1 MKECETC
8 VLLKHFNCEFNKK
21 FVVKYVYPPPSFSA
35 YAAKHNVMV
44 QVLCLVKFR
53 VQKTLAKPHFVWLV
67 LYCHSLSSS
76 AFVSSPLYGPSCF
89 PVIISSVSV
98 SLVLIMSQVSPVM
111 SPYISLFYP
120 MLPVDYY

>member
-1 MKECETC
+1 MNAMLLNLINSKEVTWVNVQQCIFIHC
-8 VLLKHFNCEFNKK
+8 HCQLHLFYLLIHLII
-21 FVVKYVYPPPSFSA
+21 
-35 YAAKHNVMV
+35 VM
-44 QVLCLVKFR
+44 Q
-53 VQKTLAKPHFVWLV
+53 H
-67 LYCHSLSSS
+67 YCHSLSSS

-120 MLPVDYY
+120 MLPVDYC

>member
-1 MKECETC
+1 MWQHWINDMGFQIIPNNEHTHTHTHTH
-8 VLLKHFNCEFNKK
+8 LLYA
-21 FVVKYVYPPPSFSA
+21 YVYILYTIYLKSGI
-35 YAAKHNVMV
+35 N
-44 QVLCLVKFR
+44 
-53 VQKTLAKPHFVWLV
+53 KTILIL
-67 LYCHSLSSS
+67 LYYCHSLSSS

-120 MLPVDYY
+120 MLPVDYC